1 MRYEAEIEELYAE
14 IDKDEED
21 DEKLAQDAFTAIA
34 NAAMTQKRS
43 EDIKIRQGREIRE
56 LTEQLR
62 VQMEEMTVKE
72 TDLKVIID
80 RNNEILS
87 KQDTTQV
94 KIVDKFVR
102 IERIVP
108 QVIEKVVKIEKIV
121 EKESLETRNKLMEEE
136 RALLKKEIRIQFSEK
151 I

>member
-21 DEKLAQDAFTAIA
+21 DEKLAQDAFAAIA
-34 NAAMTQKRS
+34 NAAMTKKRS

-80 RNNEILS
+80 RNNEIVS
-87 KQDTTQV
+87 KQDTT
-94 KIVDKFVR
+94 
-102 IERIVP
+102 
-108 QVIEKVVKIEKIV
+108 
-121 EKESLETRNKLMEEE
+121 
-136 RALLKKEIRIQFSEK
+136 
-151 I
+151 